1 MKDILTKLL
10 IIHILNYLYVGP
22 IILTKERD
30 NLWRICVENKII
42 NKITMKYEFSILRV
56 KIWCII

>member
-10 IIHILNYLYVGP
+10 IIHILNLYAVP

-30 NLWRICVENKII
+30 NFWRICVENKII

-56 KIWCII
+56 KICCII